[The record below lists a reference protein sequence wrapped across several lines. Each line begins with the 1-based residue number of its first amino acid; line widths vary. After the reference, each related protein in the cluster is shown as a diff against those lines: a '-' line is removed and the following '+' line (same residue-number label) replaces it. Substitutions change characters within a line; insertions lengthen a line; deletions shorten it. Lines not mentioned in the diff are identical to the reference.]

1 VTLNA
6 SFRSFLLPQWNGG
19 EMHIWEQVG
28 AASTLENRGAV
39 WEEPH
44 RVDKREEIKVLH
56 NLSDSRLRWY
66 IKDEGKG
73 KFS

>member
-1 VTLNA
+1 
-6 SFRSFLLPQWNGG
+6 
-19 EMHIWEQVG
+19 MHIWEQVG